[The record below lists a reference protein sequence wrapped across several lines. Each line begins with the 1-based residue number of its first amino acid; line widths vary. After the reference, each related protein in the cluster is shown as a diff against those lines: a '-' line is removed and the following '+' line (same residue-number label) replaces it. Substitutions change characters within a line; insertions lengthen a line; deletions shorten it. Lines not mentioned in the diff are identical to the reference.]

1 MVSSNGLYYEYHP
14 RISIKEWNRL
24 QQFPPLYKGSIE
36 DFPAEISK
44 KITLVKGTIVIA
56 MTTGR
61 KTSPVKTVSPDKF
74 IRTGFN
80 GRNWNIRGMSFMR

>member
-44 KITLVKGTIVIA
+44 KITLVKYFR
-56 MTTGR
+56 TTCRERANNREISKEEVRMGGKR
-61 KTSPVKTVSPDKF
+61 EA
-74 IRTGFN
+74 
-80 GRNWNIRGMSFMR
+80 

>member
-44 KITLVKGTIVIA
+44 KITLVKYFR
-56 MTTGR
+56 TTFRERANNREISKEEVRMGGE
-61 KTSPVKTVSPDKF
+61 SEA
-74 IRTGFN
+74 
-80 GRNWNIRGMSFMR
+80 

>member
-24 QQFPPLYKGSIE
+24 QQFPPLYKGSID

-44 KITLVKGTIVIA
+44 KITLVKYFR
-56 MTTGR
+56 TTFR
-61 KTSPVKTVSPDKF
+61 ERANNREISKEEVSV
-74 IRTGFN
+74 GEESE
-80 GRNWNIRGMSFMR
+80 G